1 MLNWIKLSVAPPLA
15 AHLIRL
21 LGHTMRLSTVGGE
34 AVDELYRQGRQIII
48 AFWHGRQLMMPLAYR
63 GRQASILISQHR
75 DGEIIARI
83 MGYFGFQS
91 IRGSSTRGGLRATR
105 QLLKAGRNGGD
116 LVVTPDGPKGPACT
130 VQSGVIY
137 LAKATG
143 LPIIPLTFACS
154 KKSLYEL
161 GSFPDSLSRWGRV
174 VCVGPTHLGK
184 PGSFQRAAIRSRV
197 GAGKFLEPAHGS
209 SGIGCSGFRPG

>member
-1 MLNWIKLSVAPPLA
+1 MLNWIKLSVVPPLA
-15 AHLIRL
+15 ARTIRL
-21 LGHTMRLSTVGGE
+21 LGHTMRMSTVGGE
-34 AVDELYRQGRQIII
+34 TVDELYRQGRQIII

-63 GRQASILISQHR
+63 GQQASILISQHR
-75 DGEIIARI
+75 DGEIIARV
-83 MGYFGFQS
+83 MRYFGLQS

-105 QLLKAGRNGGD
+105 QLLRAGRNGGD

-154 KKSLYEL
+154 KK
-161 GSFPDSLSRWGRV
+161 
-174 VCVGPTHLGK
+174 K
-184 PGSFQRAAIRSRV
+184 SFQV
-197 GAGKFLEPAHGS
+197 GIA
-209 SGIGCSGFRPG
+209 FRFPIPVG

>member
-63 GRQASILISQHR
+63 GQQASILISQHR

-154 KKSLYEL
+154 KKKSL
-161 GSFPDSLSRWGRV
+161 
-174 VCVGPTHLGK
+174 
-184 PGSFQRAAIRSRV
+184 RV
-197 GAGKFLEPAHGS
+197 GIVFRFPIPVGQGCLYGVHP
-209 SGIGCSGFRPG
+209 SG

>member
-1 MLNWIKLSVAPPLA
+1 MKLSVLPPLA
-15 AHLIRL
+15 ARTIRL
-21 LGHTMRLSTVGGE
+21 LGLTMRMSTVGGE
-34 AVDELYRQGRQIII
+34 TVDELYRQGKHIII

-63 GRQASILISQHR
+63 GQQASILISQHR

-83 MGYFGFQS
+83 MRYFGFQS

-105 QLLKAGRNGGD
+105 QLLRAGRNGGD
-116 LVVTPDGPKGPACT
+116 LVMTPDGPKGPACT

-154 KKSLYEL
+154 KKK
-161 GSFPDSLSRWGRV
+161 SF
-174 VCVGPTHLGK
+174 
-184 PGSFQRAAIRSRV
+184 RV
-197 GAGKFLEPAHGS
+197 GITFKSLF
-209 SGIGCSGFRPG
+209 PGLKVCLFGEILFG

>member
-1 MLNWIKLSVAPPLA
+1 MLNWMKLSVAPPLA
-15 AHLIRL
+15 ARIIRL
-21 LGHTMRLSTVGGE
+21 LGQTMRISTVGGE
-34 AVDELYRQGRQIII
+34 AVDELYRQGRHIII
-48 AFWHGRQLMMPLAYR
+48 AFWHGQQLMMPLSYR
-63 GRQASILISQHR
+63 GQQASILISQHR

-105 QLLKAGRNGGD
+105 QLLRAGRNGED

-154 KKSLYEL
+154 KKK
-161 GSFPDSLSRWGRV
+161 SF
-174 VCVGPTHLGK
+174 
-184 PGSFQRAAIRSRV
+184 RV
-197 GAGKFLEPAHGS
+197 GIASRFPIPVG
-209 SGIGCSGFRPG
+209 